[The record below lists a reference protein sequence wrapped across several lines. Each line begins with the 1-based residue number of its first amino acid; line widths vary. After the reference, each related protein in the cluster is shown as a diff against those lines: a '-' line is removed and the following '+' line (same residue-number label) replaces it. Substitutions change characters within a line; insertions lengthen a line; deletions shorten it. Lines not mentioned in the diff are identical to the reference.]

1 MDSHTQI
8 VELVEIVL
16 LMMYR
21 NSVRDVRGYSVQRIN
36 TDTWNV
42 DGKYMTLT
50 EASEHM
56 AR

>member
-8 VELVEIVL
+8 VEVVEIVL
-16 LMMYR
+16 LMMR
-21 NSVRDVRGYSVQRIN
+21 INGVRDMRGSSVQRIN
-36 TDTWNV
+36 GDTWNV